1 MSLDQIRVEVLDG
14 CRATT
19 AMSPLD
25 FAAALG
31 LAGRAAPGGGASGGT
46 TLDVTPAG
54 AAGAVRVYATARE
67 GKFLV
72 GLRADFERLGLAW
85 GRACDKLDA
94 LRERQRPT
102 G

>member
-1 MSLDQIRVEVLDG
+1 MSLDQIRVEILDG

-19 AMSPLD
+19 GMSPLD

-31 LAGRAAPGGGASGGT
+31 LAGRTIPAGASGGT
-46 TLDVTPAG
+46 SLDVTPKG
-54 AAGAVRVYATARE
+54 APSPVRVYAIARE
-67 GKFLV
+67 GKFLL
-72 GLRADFERLGLAW
+72 GLRADFELLGLAW
-85 GRACDKLDA
+85 GRACDKLDT